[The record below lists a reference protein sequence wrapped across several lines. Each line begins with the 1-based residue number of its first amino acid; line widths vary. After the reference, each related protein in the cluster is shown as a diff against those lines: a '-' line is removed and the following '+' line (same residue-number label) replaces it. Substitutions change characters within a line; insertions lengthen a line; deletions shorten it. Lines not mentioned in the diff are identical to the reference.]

1 MADECVEKFDT
12 EVCGWRE
19 AQRCGMFGGK
29 VKLGMKLHND
39 DVEDLQ
45 FGTLNLLLVE
55 GAGVASEGG

>member
-1 MADECVEKFDT
+1 MERGSAMWDV
-12 EVCGWRE
+12 WRE
-19 AQRCGMFGGK
+19 SEAGD
-29 VKLGMKLHND
+29 VHND